1 MISDWRP
8 VAEEVVRPRIFVV
21 DDELV
26 IASTLATILQRSG
39 FDAAWFTQ
47 PREAL
52 KAARVKAPDLLIT
65 DVVMPELS
73 GIELAILMKEEFPN
87 CRVLLFSG
95 QAATANLLHEAR
107 ENGHNFELLSKPIH
121 PTDLL
126 KRIKKATEQPVS

>member
-1 MISDWRP
+1 M
-8 VAEEVVRPRIFVV
+8 AQEVVRSRIFVV

-39 FDAAWFTQ
+39 FDAASFTQ

-73 GIELAILMKEEFPN
+73 GIELAILVREEFPN
-87 CRVLLFSG
+87 CRILLFSG
-95 QAATANLLHEAR
+95 QAATANLLQEAR
-107 ENGHNFELLSKPIH
+107 EHGHDFELLSKPIH

-126 KRIKKATEQPVS
+126 KKIKNATEQPVS